1 MKVRKILFSRVCELK
16 QIAGNLEAD
25 VDVHVWK
32 MKVKCE
38 SEKDIVLPSV

>member
-1 MKVRKILFSRVCELK
+1 MKVRNILFSWVCELK
-16 QIAGNLEAD
+16 RITGNLGAD

-38 SEKDIVLPSV
+38 SEKDIVLASV